1 MSTPRQEACMRKVAQ
16 GINEAL
22 EITYGQKM
30 GFVLVATPFN
40 ESNAIS
46 DYIGNIDRE
55 NVIELMRETA
65 DRLEQNQ
72 TIPATQGEA

>member
-1 MSTPRQEACMRKVAQ
+1 MSTPKQEECMRALAQ
-16 GINEAL
+16 GISDGL
-22 EITYGQKM
+22 TVIYGEKM

-46 DYIGNIDRE
+46 DYIGNIDRK
-55 NVIELMRETA
+55 NVVDLMRETA
-65 DRLEQNQ
+65 DRLEKNQ